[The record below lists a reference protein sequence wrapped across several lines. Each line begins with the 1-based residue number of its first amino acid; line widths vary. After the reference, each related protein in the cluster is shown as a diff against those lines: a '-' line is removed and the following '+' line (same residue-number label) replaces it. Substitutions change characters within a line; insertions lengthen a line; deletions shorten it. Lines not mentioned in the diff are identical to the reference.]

1 MRSPDRYRVAET
13 IRRFRGREA
22 PPAPPA
28 YNHGGASVYRSIET
42 SLWDD
47 PKVRQLPPH
56 AKLLFVYLISNRHS
70 HVSGIYILP
79 AVLGQYDT
87 GISSRE
93 WDTLCDTLSRP
104 GLARFDPSID
114 VVWVVNMFR
123 YQGRGE
129 KVERSA
135 AAQLQTLHNSFLIA
149 EFCKA
154 YPPVSKHLP
163 DRVLD
168 RASRPRIQEQEQEQL
183 QEEEQEQKKLPCA
196 DKPARDR
203 FEEFWKAYQHRE
215 NRGSKKNCRTA
226 WKSRKLDEHADEI
239 LASLPRFKATEEWR
253 GGFQP
258 QAIRFLRGDLWME
271 LPAKPDRDN
280 GKPKKDHANV
290 APAHPCHGHKRG
302 DKWHDA
308 EDPDILHAI
317 GLDGWWYRG
326 TAGNAVKREKVV

>member
-1 MRSPDRYRVAET
+1 VRDYGKTTP
-13 IRRFRGREA
+13 RFWIGSTGRALRGK
-22 PPAPPA
+22 PPAQVLA
-28 YNHGGASVYRSIET
+28 H
-42 SLWDD
+42 
-47 PKVRQLPPH
+47 
-56 AKLLFVYLISNRHS
+56 YLISSPHANMIGVYWCPRAYMVLETGLSEKQVDTALDALSGSGFAFYDDDTESVYVPQMARIQIAETLLLRDNRHKG
-70 HVSGIYILP
+70 VI
-79 AVLGQYDT
+79 AEAERQ
-87 GISSRE
+87 RE
-93 WDTLCDTLSRP
+93 SPFLAAWWD
-104 GLARFDPSID
+104 
-114 VVWVVNMFR
+114 R
-123 YQGRGE
+123 YQAPYNLPRYPF
-129 KVERSA
+129 KA
-135 AAQLQTLHNSFLIA
+135 P
-149 EFCKA
+149 CK
-154 YPPVSKHLP
+154 PL
-163 DRVLD
+163 
-168 RASRPRIQEQEQEQL
+168 ASQEQEQEQL